1 MLNLSINYYHY
12 HYYYYYYYYH
22 YHLLLIYGRPLDYNS
37 RSEMREMDAFK
48 QDISHRSSSF
58 FLNLISLWPNFFFQ

>member
-22 YHLLLIYGRPLDYNS
+22 YHLLLIYGRPLDCNS
-37 RSEMREMDAFK
+37 RSEIREMDACK
-48 QDISHRSSSF
+48 QDI
-58 FLNLISLWPNFFFQ
+58 